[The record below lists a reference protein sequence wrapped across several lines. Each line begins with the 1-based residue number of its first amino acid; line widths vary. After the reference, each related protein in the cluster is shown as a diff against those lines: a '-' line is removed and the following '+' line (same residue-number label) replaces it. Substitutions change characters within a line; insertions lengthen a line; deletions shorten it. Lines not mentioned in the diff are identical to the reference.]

1 MELQMDTW
9 YPFGYHRKFVIYS
22 AIDDCTRIAYSK
34 AYESA
39 NIESTKNF
47 INELI
52 RKYPFSIVS
61 IRTDQ

>member
-34 AYESA
+34 AYENA
-39 NIESTKNF
+39 NIENTKSF

-52 RKYPFSIVS
+52 KRYPFSIVS